1 MKQWIFHR
9 SCFSVQQIEKILLR
23 LLRMNLLLLR
33 MGKCRHHLISRD
45 LIWIKIVVWNY
56 LQTKSVIV
64 SAIRFV
70 VFINCISIEIT
81 IQLNSKIGCFRWSPN
96 PRLKHLLSNHGPRD
110 VIMQQQRHKWLCDV
124 MNVMHSNRCPRK
136 VGLPPRPLKNRA
148 WRRTREQYI
157 YKLCKTNEH
166 SFWNFELSSR
176 MSSRVYINV
185 VTIFCS
191 HF

>member
-1 MKQWIFHR
+1 MKKWIFHR
-9 SCFSVQQIEKILLR
+9 SCFSVQQIEKILFR

-56 LQTKSVIV
+56 LQTKSVLI
-64 SAIRFV
+64 SAIQFV

-81 IQLNSKIGCFRWSPN
+81 IQLNSSIGCFRWSPN

-136 VGLPPRPLKNRA
+136 VPPSPLKNRV
-148 WRRTREQYI
+148 WRRTREQYTNCV
-157 YKLCKTNEH
+157 KLMNIP
-166 SFWNFELSSR
+166 FWNFELSSR